1 VEGCCACFCPVC
13 AVPGTARTKPI
24 GVMKGH
30 QTITLG
36 MKVDTDLLERRS
48 IKRKSPSPET
58 PGRLS
63 PDANQQVVNDS
74 PISPSMQKI
83 RKGELPGNNERRFLS
98 LFDLA
103 RCLNESR
110 DYEYPDRP
118 VTPEAVSKKK
128 NFLSLFDSAID
139 SHLLGPLDMG
149 KDYHTEPSPRS
160 SPNSVTELKSPKSD
174 RGDNE
179 DSKPGKSARRAVVKG
194 PWTAPEDERLV
205 QLVREFGP
213 KKWKAIASHLP
224 NRIAKQCRERWCHHL
239 CPGINKDPWTET
251 EDKVII
257 KAHNNLGNRWAEIAK
272 LLPGRTDNS
281 IKNRWNSTLRRK
293 LLKLQAQEE
302 QQGN

>member
-1 VEGCCACFCPVC
+1 MMDVHAAVE
-13 AVPGTARTKPI
+13 
-24 GVMKGH
+24 
-30 QTITLG
+30 
-36 MKVDTDLLERRS
+36 MKVDTNLADRRS
-48 IKRKSPSPET
+48 IKRKSPTGPET
-58 PGRLS
+58 PGRWCLNEGKHV
-63 PDANQQVVNDS
+63 AEDS

-83 RKGELPGNNERRFLS
+83 RKGDLPGKNERRFLS

-118 VTPEAVSKKK
+118 VTPDAVMQKK

-139 SHLLGPLDMG
+139 SHLRGPLFGG
-149 KDYHTEPSPRS
+149 KDINTSGSLSPSHRS
-160 SPNSVTELKSPKSD
+160 SPNSVTGFGKSSPKASG
-174 RGDNE
+174 GDG
-179 DSKPGKSARRAVVKG
+179 KPSKSARRAVVKG

-251 EDKVII
+251 EDKIII
-257 KAHNNLGNRWAEIAK
+257 KAHHDLGNRWAEIAK

-293 LLKLQAQEE
+293 LMKQQQQEE
-302 QQGN
+302 SPLASSN